1 MRLRFMVRLA
11 MVLVMIACAA
21 RLPAQSFDLDRGR
34 EQLVSLDGLWRFH
47 PGDSPTTPSSKALLW
62 ASPGFDDSAWPLL
75 RSDASWSDQGYPAMS
90 GFGWY
95 RFKVEVPAGQ
105 QPTSLL
111 LGPIVTSFEVYVDG
125 EFVGGSGKMPP
136 ETIPSTEFRFHMF
149 PLAQSKSD
157 SRRTIQVAIRVWHS
171 PLWASYVGGGPFQAG
186 NLAGAPKLLESER
199 RHHQLTRNVLFVDIY
214 SYSIATGLVG
224 LAILCLYFFRP
235 TEREYL
241 WFAVILLAQSADN
254 ALAIGLQVYSWPPVP
269 INDFIDGVLIAIYLA
284 ATLGFFSKVLDARV
298 GKRGRV
304 ALVLVAISPFM
315 AILYWPEWT
324 STPVSAALQLI
335 CQLPAVVWVF
345 SVLMKRALRGNL
357 DARLLTLPLLLDV
370 GFFTLNNLT
379 IVFDQAGWIALPNGV
394 DVALPLPPFRM
405 HLSVLLHL
413 LFLLAMLLFL
423 IRRFTRARRR
433 EVWMASEME
442 AAREVQQ
449 VLLPDALDQ
458 CDGFAVKCVYQPAD
472 EVGGDF
478 FQQIADGKGGMLI
491 VVGDVSGKG
500 LPAAMLVSV
509 LVGAIRAEAAH
520 GVDPAKIMHSLN
532 ERMVGRSHGGFT
544 TSLAAHISAEGL
556 LTIANAGHLAPYVNG
571 REIEIPGALPLGLVA
586 NVTYE
591 TTTLSL
597 TAGDRVTFVSDGVVE
612 AQGRAGELFGFER
625 TRAISNQPA
634 ELIAT
639 AAQAFGQKD
648 DITVVTV
655 DFADLAGLA
664 AR

>member
-1 MRLRFMVRLA
+1 
-11 MVLVMIACAA
+11 
-21 RLPAQSFDLDRGR
+21 
-34 EQLVSLDGLWRFH
+34 
-47 PGDSPTTPSSKALLW
+47 
-62 ASPGFDDSAWPLL
+62 
-75 RSDASWSDQGYPAMS
+75 
-90 GFGWY
+90 
-95 RFKVEVPAGQ
+95 
-105 QPTSLL
+105 
-111 LGPIVTSFEVYVDG
+111 
-125 EFVGGSGKMPP
+125 
-136 ETIPSTEFRFHMF
+136 
-149 PLAQSKSD
+149 
-157 SRRTIQVAIRVWHS
+157 
-171 PLWASYVGGGPFQAG
+171 
-186 NLAGAPKLLESER
+186 
-199 RHHQLTRNVLFVDIY
+199 
-214 SYSIATGLVG
+214 
-224 LAILCLYFFRP
+224 
-235 TEREYL
+235 
-241 WFAVILLAQSADN
+241 
-254 ALAIGLQVYSWPPVP
+254 
-269 INDFIDGVLIAIYLA
+269 
-284 ATLGFFSKVLDARV
+284 
-298 GKRGRV
+298 
-304 ALVLVAISPFM
+304 
-315 AILYWPEWT
+315 
-324 STPVSAALQLI
+324 
-335 CQLPAVVWVF
+335 
-345 SVLMKRALRGNL
+345 
-357 DARLLTLPLLLDV
+357 
-370 GFFTLNNLT
+370 
-379 IVFDQAGWIALPNGV
+379 
-394 DVALPLPPFRM
+394 
-405 HLSVLLHL
+405 
-413 LFLLAMLLFL
+413 
-423 IRRFTRARRR
+423 
-433 EVWMASEME
+433 MASEME